1 MSPRLPA
8 IVLAVLVA
16 LVLLARSDRGATLSA
31 DAAPPIAV
39 DTPPTPTPAEA
50 SRRPMVTPLPGIRE
64 TSTETPRITLQAI
77 LATRRRIA
85 REGELVYLDSLLVR
99 TDSIV
104 VRWPDDLARR
114 LRVRIIP
121 DTTLPGWRPE
131 ALAAVRAGLARW
143 GGNSAGVRLQ
153 EVADTTTAAELEV
166 TFVPSVSAD
175 GEFGVT
181 RLDWTSDG
189 VARKAVIQVALRE
202 QDDGALLPRDVIER
216 VAAHEF
222 GHALGLPHSD
232 SRRDLMHSSS
242 PVGSPTRRDQ
252 ATLQLLYVLPPGS
265 IRTP

>member
-64 TSTETPRITLQAI
+64 TSTETPTITLQAI

-104 VRWPDDLARR
+104 VRWP
-114 LRVRIIP
+114 RV
-121 DTTLPGWRPE
+121 
-131 ALAAVRAGLARW
+131 
-143 GGNSAGVRLQ
+143 S
-153 EVADTTTAAELEV
+153 
-166 TFVPSVSAD
+166 
-175 GEFGVT
+175 
-181 RLDWTSDG
+181 
-189 VARKAVIQVALRE
+189 
-202 QDDGALLPRDVIER
+202 
-216 VAAHEF
+216 
-222 GHALGLPHSD
+222 
-232 SRRDLMHSSS
+232 M
-242 PVGSPTRRDQ
+242 
-252 ATLQLLYVLPPGS
+252 
-265 IRTP
+265 